1 MYVSLFF
8 CAAAAAARSDP
19 GRLVSCADANTSLF
33 VLSSRRPPGTAPPGP
48 GPAQEMGIV
57 PNGIDIHTR
66 RISGLLT
73 SSSYFPFAP
82 FRPSL
87 VPTFELPFSGGIV
100 GPSPHL

>member
-1 MYVSLFF
+1 MQTHRYLCSP
-8 CAAAAAARSDP
+8 REDR
-19 GRLVSCADANTSLF
+19 GG
-33 VLSSRRPPGTAPPGP
+33 PPGTAPPGP

-87 VPTFELPFSGGIV
+87 VPTFELPFSGGGGLSARLHIYRERDW
-100 GPSPHL
+100 PALLTNTRPTK